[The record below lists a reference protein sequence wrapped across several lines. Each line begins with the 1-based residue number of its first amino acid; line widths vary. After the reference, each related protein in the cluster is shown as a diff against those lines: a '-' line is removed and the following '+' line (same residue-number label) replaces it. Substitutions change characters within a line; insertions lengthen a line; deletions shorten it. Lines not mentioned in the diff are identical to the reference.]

1 MKSSGDI
8 SGKWNRK
15 KEDASEM
22 EYLVMSCNLS
32 HAVVADE
39 AGRFFKVPNLNYEVG
54 QVLRDVVI
62 LSESPVRKTS
72 AGRILRFAAL
82 AACLCLALL
91 GGILWQKPVGTV
103 QLHLNPGV
111 RLRVNRFNRVV
122 SSAGTGTEGEALLRG
137 YHAYGQT
144 VQKVSDGLADR
155 AVEMGYLTEG
165 EQITVRVESN
175 QISWKTAL
183 ENLLRTE
190 LDEHL
195 EQRFT
200 VVVDNDDPDDD
211 DPDDDDPDDDDPDD
225 DDPDDDDPDDD
236 DPDDDDPDDD
246 EPDDDD
252 PDDDEPDDDDPDD
265 DEPDDD
271 DPDGDDPDD
280 DDPDDDEPDDDD
292 PDDDEPDDDSD
303 GHTPGK
309 KS

>member
-1 MKSSGDI
+1 
-8 SGKWNRK
+8 
-15 KEDASEM
+15 M

-103 QLHLNPGV
+103 QLHLSPGV

-144 VQKVSDGLADR
+144 VQKVFDSLADR

-225 DDPDDDDPDDD
+225 DDPDDDDPDNDDPDDDDPDDD

-252 PDDDEPDDDDPDD
+252 PDDDDPDDDDPDD
-265 DEPDDD
+265 DDPDD
-271 DPDGDDPDD
+271 DDPDD

-292 PDDDEPDDDSD
+292 PDDDDPDDDDPDDDSD

>member
-1 MKSSGDI
+1 
-8 SGKWNRK
+8 
-15 KEDASEM
+15 M

-103 QLHLNPGV
+103 QLHLSPGV

-200 VVVDNDDPDDD
+200 VVVDDDDPDDDAPDDDDDPDDDDPDD

-236 DPDDDDPDDD
+236 DLDDDDLDDDDPDDD

-252 PDDDEPDDDDPDD
+252 PDDDDL
-265 DEPDDD
+265 
-271 DPDGDDPDD
+271 
-280 DDPDDDEPDDDD
+280 
-292 PDDDEPDDDSD
+292 DDDSD

>member
-1 MKSSGDI
+1 
-8 SGKWNRK
+8 
-15 KEDASEM
+15 M

-103 QLHLNPGV
+103 QLHLSPGV

-144 VQKVSDGLADR
+144 VQKVFDGLADR

-200 VVVDNDDPDDD
+200 VVVDNDDPHDDDPDDDPDDDDPDDDDPDNDDPDDDDPDDDDPDDDDPDDDDPDDD

-252 PDDDEPDDDDPDD
+252 PDDDEPDDD
-265 DEPDDD
+265 
-271 DPDGDDPDD
+271 
-280 DDPDDDEPDDDD
+280 
-292 PDDDEPDDDSD
+292 SD

>member
-1 MKSSGDI
+1 
-8 SGKWNRK
+8 
-15 KEDASEM
+15 M

-103 QLHLNPGV
+103 QLHLSPGV

-200 VVVDNDDPDDD
+200 VVVDNDDPD
-211 DPDDDDPDDDDPDD
+211 
-225 DDPDDDDPDDD
+225 
-236 DPDDDDPDDD
+236 
-246 EPDDDD
+246 
-252 PDDDEPDDDDPDD
+252 
-265 DEPDDD
+265 
-271 DPDGDDPDD
+271 
-280 DDPDDDEPDDDD
+280 
-292 PDDDEPDDDSD
+292 
-303 GHTPGK
+303 TQMTMTTRTTTTRTTTTRTTTTRTTTTRTTTTRMTMNRTTTIRTTTTRMTTTRMTTTRMTMTWMTTIRTTTIRTTTIRMTMNLTTIRTAIRPGK
-309 KS
+309 NPEKVWC

>member
-1 MKSSGDI
+1 
-8 SGKWNRK
+8 
-15 KEDASEM
+15 M

-103 QLHLNPGV
+103 QLHLSSGV

-200 VVVDNDDPDDD
+200 VVVDNDDPDNDDPDDDDPHDDDPDDD

-252 PDDDEPDDDDPDD
+252 PDDDDPDDDDLDDDDPDD
-265 DEPDDD
+265 DD
-271 DPDGDDPDD
+271 
-280 DDPDDDEPDDDD
+280 PDDDD